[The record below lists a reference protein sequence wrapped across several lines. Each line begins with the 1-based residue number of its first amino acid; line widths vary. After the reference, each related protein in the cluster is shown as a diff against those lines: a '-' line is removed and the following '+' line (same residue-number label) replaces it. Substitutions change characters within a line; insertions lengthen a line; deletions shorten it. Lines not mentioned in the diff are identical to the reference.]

1 MSDDDRR
8 QKFTVI
14 KGRKSRLDLDQGIFE
29 AKENAVQTSLFP
41 RAKAGVVLFVSFPA
55 IGEREF
61 IDVIERAN
69 PSYVFDLRLAP
80 RFDVG
85 QMTRQK
91 AFDLF
96 QSKQVHYVDMPFQ
109 VGVASD
115 REQVWKKVRET
126 LGRASFSLTR
136 PVVFLLGHAASS
148 LATDT
153 EILTVLAEIG
163 KSATEVVQV
172 PNYA

>member
-1 MSDDDRR
+1 MSEDPR

-14 KGRKSRLDLDQGIFE
+14 KGRRNRLAFE
-29 AKENAVQTSLFP
+29 PGRFEVRDGGVQTSLFP

-80 RFDVG
+80 RFDIG

-96 QSKQVHYVDMPFQ
+96 QSKQVHYVDIPFQ
-109 VGVASD
+109 VGPASD
-115 REQVWKKVRET
+115 REQVWKKVREM
-126 LGRASFSLTR
+126 LGKPSFSLTR
-136 PVVFLLGHAASS
+136 PVVFLLGHSASS
-148 LATDT
+148 LATDA
-153 EILTVLAEIG
+153 EILSVLAEIG
-163 KSATEVVQV
+163 KNATEVVQV
-172 PNYA
+172 PNYV